1 MRGTEDNRASRGSR
15 GRSGQA
21 DWRSARSALG
31 FFLFEG
37 VDQLDRRE
45 EADPLSMML
54 DGLNAQCRG
63 DMGLAGS
70 RDADQPDIVGDVA
83 NVGAVKI
90 QSTPPLDH
98 RDANG
103 KLVQD
108 AEAPENGAPGRDD

>member
-63 DMGLAGS
+63 DMGLAGA
-70 RDADQPDIVGDVA
+70 RTADQRSEERRVGKECV
-83 NVGAVKI
+83 
-90 QSTPPLDH
+90 STCRSRWSPYH
-98 RDANG
+98 
-103 KLVQD
+103 
-108 AEAPENGAPGRDD
+108 

>member
-54 DGLNAQCRG
+54 DGLNVQCRG
-63 DMGLAGS
+63 DMGLDGA
-70 RDADQPDIVGDVA
+70 RTAAQHDIVGDLAKVA
-83 NVGAVKI
+83 AVKL
-90 QSTPPLDH
+90 PNPRLLDI
-98 RDANG
+98 AAG
-103 KLVQD
+103 TV
-108 AEAPENGAPGRDD
+108 EAGGIAFGRDRRAEG